1 MQERKSPTLDLRAKG
16 WLACFTRPELKVERV
31 SYPVMTPSAAR
42 GLFEAVIWKPAIFWQ
57 IERIRVLNEI
67 RFVSFRRNEVNN
79 RAVKPSAA
87 VIQNGGEIRH
97 YFADEDRAQRNTVA
111 LFDVDYIIEG
121 RFSMTESAGSDD
133 NINKFVDM
141 FTRRVAKGQHFHQPY
156 LGCREFP
163 AQILTTEDAPSPI
176 QDSRELGL
184 MLWDIDYTGR
194 KNRPVFFAASLENGV
209 LEVPK
214 DPLSTLDNYSHG
226 GTT

>member
-1 MQERKSPTLDLRAKG
+1 MQERRSPTLGLRAKG
-16 WLACFTRPELKVERV
+16 WLECVTRPELEVEGG

-42 GLFEAVIWKPAIFWQ
+42 GLFEAVVWKPAISWR

-79 RAVKPSAA
+79 RAIKPSAA

-97 YFADEDRAQRNTVA
+97 YFVDEDRAQRNTVA

-121 RFSMTESAGSDD
+121 KFSMTESAGASD
-133 NINKFVDM
+133 NVNKFVDM
-141 FTRRVAKGQHFHQPY
+141 FARRVAKGQHFHQPY

-184 MLWDIDYTGR
+184 MLWDIDYTGK
-194 KNRPVFFAASLENGV
+194 KNRPVFFAANLENGV
-209 LEVPK
+209 LEVPE
-214 DPLSTLDNYSHG
+214 DPLATLDNYSHR